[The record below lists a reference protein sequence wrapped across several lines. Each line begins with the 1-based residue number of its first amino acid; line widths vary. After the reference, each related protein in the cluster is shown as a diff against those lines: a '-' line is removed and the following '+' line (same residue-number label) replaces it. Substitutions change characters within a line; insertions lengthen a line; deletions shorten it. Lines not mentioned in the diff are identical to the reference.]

1 MQDAKTDCAWLLS
14 VIYLLLFSLFLQHYF
29 NITIF
34 RKDYSGQLSA
44 VNSRVG
50 IWRYAK
56 LETTGN
62 PKAKNFQQLWHRFN
76 IYSTRSYIR
85 QLKKVSLDTKFGDFI
100 IHVHWSIAALKFK
113 SSLQFVHNLCIFFVE
128 IPIYLEI
135 PPADYCETSYDRT
148 HVPKVRIALSISKE
162 NQDKSC
168 NSIKRFKD
176 GRCTYKNT
184 GSSHLK
190 GSNLKFYDCLFIK
203 CLKEHDT
210 IWICMY
216 CELFF

>member
-1 MQDAKTDCAWLLS
+1 MQQAKTHCAWLLS
-14 VIYLLLFSLFLQHYF
+14 VMYLLLFSLFLQHYF

-100 IHVHWSIAALKFK
+100 VHVHWSIAALKFK
-113 SSLQFVHNLCIFFVE
+113 SSLQFMHNLYIF
-128 IPIYLEI
+128 
-135 PPADYCETSYDRT
+135 
-148 HVPKVRIALSISKE
+148 
-162 NQDKSC
+162 
-168 NSIKRFKD
+168 
-176 GRCTYKNT
+176 
-184 GSSHLK
+184 
-190 GSNLKFYDCLFIK
+190 LKFLLQIFVK
-203 CLKEHDT
+203 LRTTEH
-210 IWICMY
+210 MY
-216 CELFF
+216 PKYG